1 MEKEWKQQ
9 ASLDLGEDQNIVNGD
24 RLQAFNRC
32 H

>member
-9 ASLDLGEDQNIVNGD
+9 ASLDLGADQNTVKSD